1 MRSRSGTEIRRCR
14 PLLGTFVD
22 VACKGSPDIVNCAF
36 DVMEKV
42 HRLMSFHDPT
52 SDVARMNRY
61 ASREPVKIDPW
72 TWHVL
77 KYAKELSSNSNGVFD
92 ITIGRELLKL
102 GYLPRPNKRFE
113 RVGSWEDI
121 ILDNECKVRFRRAV
135 VVDLGGIAKGFAVDR
150 AIEAL
155 KVNGVVAGIVSA
167 GGDLRVF
174 GPASQIVCV
183 RHPAEPIGMAGA
195 RRMRERALATSGIY
209 FSRRRFRGRY
219 VGPLLDGRTR
229 RVARASISVTV
240 GALECMTADALTKI
254 VFALRERAAPLLAQ
268 YSADALVLE
277 GNGTPSWMF
286 HPPCHPSRQ
295 S

>member
-1 MRSRSGTEIRRCR
+1 MKLRSGTEIRRCR
-14 PLLGTFVD
+14 PLLGTLVD
-22 VACKGSPDIVNCAF
+22 VACNGSPDTINCAF
-36 DVMEKV
+36 GVMEKV

-52 SDVARMNRY
+52 SDVVRINRD
-61 ASREPVKIDPW
+61 ASREPVKIHPW

-77 KYAKELSSNSNGVFD
+77 KYAKELSSNSDGVFD
-92 ITIGRELLKL
+92 ITVGRELVKL
-102 GYLPRPNKRFE
+102 GYLPRPNKRFGGG
-113 RVGSWEDI
+113 GSWEDI
-121 ILDNECKVRFRRAV
+121 ILDDEFKVRFRRAV

-150 AIEAL
+150 AVEAL
-155 KVNGVVAGIVSA
+155 KDNGVAAGSVSA

-174 GPASQIVCV
+174 GPASQLICV
-183 RHPAEPIGMAGA
+183 RHPAEPIRMAGA
-195 RRMRERALATSGIY
+195 LRLHEGALATSGIY
-209 FSRRRFRGRY
+209 FARRRLRGRY

-240 GALECMTADALTKI
+240 GAVECMTADAFTKI

-277 GNGTPSWMF
+277 ADGAPSWMF